1 MATYTLKVRRFQPES
16 GEGAYWEEFKV
27 DLDPSLSVLDGIL
40 QAKDRDDGSLSV
52 RCSCRAAICGSCGM
66 KVNGESGLGCK
77 TQIGEAQE
85 LAEKKASVGDGN
97 GDGTPPIVV
106 EPMGNMPVIK
116 DLITDMESTHW
127 TKIRRVTPWLLPHGE
142 APEREYVV
150 EPESMIDITQSM
162 ACIQCGACV
171 SSCLSMEADPDFI
184 GPAALAKAY
193 RFVGDP
199 RDAETKERLHDLA
212 EDPHGIYDCTH
223 CFSCIDA
230 CPKGVAPM
238 DQIMRLRRKA
248 GEEGI
253 EDPNPLLRSGLGD
266 EVERSPPRRL
276 SPFPSDLRAGDET
289 FDTLLQPTHVARG
302 EAQSVDA
309 VLDQIQ
315 PRADGIGGDHGEAR
329 AERLVDHDSPA
340 VISARQDEG
349 VRARE
354 VFRQALGR
362 LKALVAHARAR
373 ARAHRGQELREVRL
387 APDQEQIHV
396 KPLRHHAVERGQQ
409 QVDALPPDHL
419 AAEQQGQ
426 RTAELPGSGYGEKRG
441 EVTVIGNAERAQPG
455 KPLLVVFLGRAT
467 DPDHGGR
474 VSKRRSQIALDRIP
488 PSARLGTQAFAPE
501 HPAFSA
507 QPMAHQPL
515 ARPRTEAAQDH
526 DIDPREVR
534 QPPVEVEACPAERH
548 PEARH
553 DPLERAERRPGP
565 GRIGRRGLHVVD
577 GHLDIRP
584 RGQGSEEV
592 TLVG

>member
-1 MATYTLKVRRFQPES
+1 MAEYTLKVRRYQPES

-66 KVNGESGLGCK
+66 KINGQSGLGCK

-85 LAEKKASVGDGN
+85 LADKKASVGDGDN
-97 GDGTPPIVV
+97 TIVV

-142 APEREYVV
+142 PPEREYVV
-150 EPESMIDITQSM
+150 DPESMIDITQSM

-253 EDPNPLLRSGLGD
+253 VDPNNGHNHVNAFVKMIEKKGTNDEALLVQESYAPGIKGKLKPSKAAIKGLVESLPTVLRAIKTGKARSPAKVIPGIHPKLPGGAQD
-266 EVERSPPRRL
+266 EVKAIYKHAEEHREEFNIYIRGEEDVEPEP
-276 SPFPSDLRAGDET
+276 DET
-289 FDTLLQPTHVARG
+289 ET
-302 EAQSVDA
+302 E
-309 VLDQIQ
+309 
-315 PRADGIGGDHGEAR
+315 
-329 AERLVDHDSPA
+329 
-340 VISARQDEG
+340 
-349 VRARE
+349 
-354 VFRQALGR
+354 
-362 LKALVAHARAR
+362 
-373 ARAHRGQELREVRL
+373 
-387 APDQEQIHV
+387 
-396 KPLRHHAVERGQQ
+396 
-409 QVDALPPDHL
+409 
-419 AAEQQGQ
+419 
-426 RTAELPGSGYGEKRG
+426 EK
-441 EVTVIGNAERAQPG
+441 V
-455 KPLLVVFLGRAT
+455 
-467 DPDHGGR
+467 
-474 VSKRRSQIALDRIP
+474 
-488 PSARLGTQAFAPE
+488 
-501 HPAFSA
+501 
-507 QPMAHQPL
+507 
-515 ARPRTEAAQDH
+515 
-526 DIDPREVR
+526 
-534 QPPVEVEACPAERH
+534 
-548 PEARH
+548 
-553 DPLERAERRPGP
+553 
-565 GRIGRRGLHVVD
+565 
-577 GHLDIRP
+577 
-584 RGQGSEEV
+584 
-592 TLVG
+592 